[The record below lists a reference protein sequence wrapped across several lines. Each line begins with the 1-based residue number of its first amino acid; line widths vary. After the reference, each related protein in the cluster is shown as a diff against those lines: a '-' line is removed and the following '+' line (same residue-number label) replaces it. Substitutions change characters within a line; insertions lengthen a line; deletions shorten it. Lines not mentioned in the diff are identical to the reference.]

1 MQYDMELI
9 GKRIKAARKAKRY
22 TQEYV
27 STRANIGVKF
37 LSQIEC
43 GKAGLSV
50 QTLLSLCTI
59 LEVNPN
65 YILLS
70 DITGQTVLGD
80 GALDMVLIDI
90 EDQDAA
96 SHYHVNTLGVYV
108 LAVDQG
114 SEAYEA
120 GVRSG
125 DRIVSANGQPVT
137 STGEFGLLRA
147 QLEPSAALE
156 MVLERGQGE
165 ESLTVTLMGD
175 AQTQEAGQEEGNGV
189 DEG

>member
-1 MQYDMELI
+1 MN
-9 GKRIKAARKAKRY
+9 GKRVIVTAAAMLAAVAIALGLWLLW
-22 TQEYV
+22 E
-27 STRANIGVKF
+27 SRA
-37 LSQIEC
+37 
-43 GKAGLSV
+43 
-50 QTLLSLCTI
+50 
-59 LEVNPN
+59 
-65 YILLS
+65 

-96 SHYHVNTLGVYV
+96 SHYHVNTL
-108 LAVDQG
+108 G

>member
-1 MQYDMELI
+1 MN
-9 GKRIKAARKAKRY
+9 GKRVIVTAAAALAAVAIALGLWLLW
-22 TQEYV
+22 E
-27 STRANIGVKF
+27 SRA
-37 LSQIEC
+37 
-43 GKAGLSV
+43 
-50 QTLLSLCTI
+50 
-59 LEVNPN
+59 
-65 YILLS
+65 

-156 MVLERGQGE
+156 MVLERSQGE
-165 ESLTVTLMGD
+165 ESLTVTLVENPP
-175 AQTQEAGQEEGNGV
+175 AAGKEE
-189 DEG
+189 

>member
-1 MQYDMELI
+1 MN
-9 GKRIKAARKAKRY
+9 GKRVIVTAAAALAAVAIALGLWLLW
-22 TQEYV
+22 E
-27 STRANIGVKF
+27 SRA
-37 LSQIEC
+37 
-43 GKAGLSV
+43 
-50 QTLLSLCTI
+50 
-59 LEVNPN
+59 
-65 YILLS
+65 

-137 STGEFGLLRA
+137 STGEFGLLQSATGTVRRA
-147 QLEPSAALE
+147 GNGAGTRPG
-156 MVLERGQGE
+156 RGKPD
-165 ESLTVTLMGD
+165 GD
-175 AQTQEAGQEEGNGV
+175 ADGRRTDAGGRPGRRKR
-189 DEG
+189 GG

>member
-1 MQYDMELI
+1 MN
-9 GKRIKAARKAKRY
+9 GKRVIVTAAAALAAVAIALGLWLLW
-22 TQEYV
+22 E
-27 STRANIGVKF
+27 SRA
-37 LSQIEC
+37 
-43 GKAGLSV
+43 
-50 QTLLSLCTI
+50 
-59 LEVNPN
+59 
-65 YILLS
+65 

-175 AQTQEAGQEEGNGV
+175 SQTQEAGQEEGNGV

>member
-70 DITGQTVLGD
+70 DITGQTDPISDLLRG
-80 GALDMVLIDI
+80 LSPRQL
-90 EDQDAA
+90 QDAGGAA
-96 SHYHVNTLGVYV
+96 SPIRTELRLLLPGGDVIGRSFLFSTFFVRGGPTSV
-108 LAVDQG
+108 L
-114 SEAYEA
+114 
-120 GVRSG
+120 
-125 DRIVSANGQPVT
+125 
-137 STGEFGLLRA
+137 
-147 QLEPSAALE
+147 
-156 MVLERGQGE
+156 
-165 ESLTVTLMGD
+165 
-175 AQTQEAGQEEGNGV
+175 
-189 DEG
+189 

>member
-1 MQYDMELI
+1 MN
-9 GKRIKAARKAKRY
+9 GKRVIVTAAAALAAVAIALGLWLLW
-22 TQEYV
+22 E
-27 STRANIGVKF
+27 SRA
-37 LSQIEC
+37 
-43 GKAGLSV
+43 
-50 QTLLSLCTI
+50 
-59 LEVNPN
+59 
-65 YILLS
+65 

-96 SHYHVNTLGVYV
+96 SHYH
-108 LAVDQG
+108 VDQG

-175 AQTQEAGQEEGNGV
+175 AQTREAGQEEGNGV

>member
-1 MQYDMELI
+1 MN
-9 GKRIKAARKAKRY
+9 GKRVIVTAAAALAAVAIALGLWLLW
-22 TQEYV
+22 E
-27 STRANIGVKF
+27 SRA
-37 LSQIEC
+37 
-43 GKAGLSV
+43 
-50 QTLLSLCTI
+50 
-59 LEVNPN
+59 
-65 YILLS
+65 

-125 DRIVSANGQPVT
+125 DRIVSANGAAGDIHRGSLVCCERNWNRPPRWKWCWNAA
-137 STGEFGLLRA
+137 RA
-147 QLEPSAALE
+147 RKA
-156 MVLERGQGE
+156 
-165 ESLTVTLMGD
+165 
-175 AQTQEAGQEEGNGV
+175 
-189 DEG
+189 

>member
-1 MQYDMELI
+1 MN
-9 GKRIKAARKAKRY
+9 GKRVIVTAAAALAAVAIALGLWLLW
-22 TQEYV
+22 E
-27 STRANIGVKF
+27 SRA
-37 LSQIEC
+37 
-43 GKAGLSV
+43 
-50 QTLLSLCTI
+50 
-59 LEVNPN
+59 
-65 YILLS
+65 

-125 DRIVSANGQPVT
+125 DRIVSANG
-137 STGEFGLLRA
+137 R
-147 QLEPSAALE
+147 
-156 MVLERGQGE
+156 R
-165 ESLTVTLMGD
+165 
-175 AQTQEAGQEEGNGV
+175 
-189 DEG
+189 